1 MGIDRIDVY
10 ARGTGVAELRLAS
23 LLLGASPLRIFPPLT
38 LSTKSNAF
46 VADFGEAAEGYSQLT
61 LVDGLSNLRDGRYI
75 GAQDALLRAGG
86 NDGVMPYI
94 SKNEGKYTMN
104 NLLKRL
110 WQEEEGQDLVEYGLL
125 VVLIALFAI
134 GAMSGLAK
142 GISTAFSTAA
152 ANLSTAT

>member
-1 MGIDRIDVY
+1 
-10 ARGTGVAELRLAS
+10 
-23 LLLGASPLRIFPPLT
+23 
-38 LSTKSNAF
+38 
-46 VADFGEAAEGYSQLT
+46 
-61 LVDGLSNLRDGRYI
+61 
-75 GAQDALLRAGG
+75 
-86 NDGVMPYI
+86 
-94 SKNEGKYTMN
+94 MN